1 MIQWSNVSV
10 EMKNGALRR
19 SSADQMFCA
28 SPGHRS
34 IVTIRQTV
42 ELVTRRESFRSG
54 MEKRRR
60 AIATDTLP
68 TRDRFRT
75 LANADRYLL
84 ARGTFRKTNCIPMT
98 SSELPVGFRFA
109 GVSCGIKPS
118 GKPDVS
124 LIVGDGP
131 LVASGV
137 YTQNQV
143 VAAPVQVCRSRT
155 PSERIRAVITNSG
168 NANAC
173 TGQQGDIDAAE
184 MCRRVADAISAAAA
198 EVLVRSTGMSG
209 QLLPMDRV
217 NAGIAD
223 AIECLGDTADDFAA
237 AAEAILTTDKT
248 SKADCRTVTLGDREI
263 RIAAMAKGAG
273 MIAPNMATLLAVV
286 MTDAIL
292 DPQQSQRI
300 LRHVANRSFN
310 CVSVDG
316 HTSTNDTLLL
326 LSSGASGVKIDETN
340 EKAFVDAATDLSRDL
355 ARQLVADGEG
365 ATHVMKIR
373 VTGAEDEEGAAEIAR
388 TIGASPLVKTAI
400 TGADPNWGRIVSA
413 AGYANAKINPR
424 EMSLKLA
431 GTEIYHNGVPTQFDA
446 AEVSEA
452 MKRDKEVEL
461 HLIVGSGPGFALH
474 WASDLTVEYVRFNSE
489 YTT

>member
-1 MIQWSNVSV
+1 M
-10 EMKNGALRR
+10 
-19 SSADQMFCA
+19 SSSDL
-28 SPGHRS
+28 PG
-34 IVTIRQTV
+34 
-42 ELVTRRESFRSG
+42 
-54 MEKRRR
+54 
-60 AIATDTLP
+60 
-68 TRDRFRT
+68 
-75 LANADRYLL
+75 
-84 ARGTFRKTNCIPMT
+84 
-98 SSELPVGFRFA
+98 GFRFA
-109 GVSCGIKPS
+109 GVACGIKPS

-143 VAAPVQVCRSRT
+143 VAAPVQLCRSRT
-155 PSERIRAVITNSG
+155 PSDRIRAVITNSG

-173 TGQQGDIDAAE
+173 TGQQGEVDAAE
-184 MCRRVADAISAAAA
+184 MCRRVAEEISATAAD
-198 EVLVRSTGMSG
+198 VLVMSTGIIG

-217 NAGIAD
+217 HAGIAD
-223 AIECLGDTADDFAA
+223 ASARLGDTADDFAA
-237 AAEAILTTDKT
+237 SAEAILTTDKT
-248 SKADCRTVTLGDREI
+248 SKAKCRTVKLGGQEI

-300 LRHVANRSFN
+300 LRHVANQSFN
-310 CVSVDG
+310 CISVDG

-326 LSSGASGVKIDETN
+326 LSSGVCGVKIDESN
-340 EKAFVDAATDLSRDL
+340 EQAFVDAITDVSRDL
-355 ARQLVADGEG
+355 AWQLVADGEG
-365 ATHVMKIR
+365 ASHVMKIR
-373 VTGAEDEEGAAEIAR
+373 VTGAEDERCAAEIAR

-400 TGADPNWGRIVSA
+400 TGGDPNWGRIVSA
-413 AGYANAKINPR
+413 AGYAKAKINPR
-424 EMSLKLA
+424 ETSLKLA
-431 GTEIYHNGVPTQFDA
+431 GTEIYHNGVPTSFDA
-446 AEVSEA
+446 SEVSQA
-452 MKRDKEVEL
+452 MKREKEVEL